1 MPRFNEWGGRER
13 QVGARASSQNSEP
26 AAWVYKTRVG
36 GDTHHRLWITHRP
49 SASTTSPGTLSNMSM
64 TDVIPAADIA
74 KAINAFKAVDS
85 FNHKKFF
92 EILGLKKRSLD
103 DVKKVF
109 NILDADCSGFME
121 LDEVKCMMQ
130 GFSKEG
136 RTLSDEEAKI
146 LLVAGDKD
154 GDGKIGVDEF
164 TSLVAES

>member
-1 MPRFNEWGGRER
+1 
-13 QVGARASSQNSEP
+13 
-26 AAWVYKTRVG
+26 
-36 GDTHHRLWITHRP
+36 
-49 SASTTSPGTLSNMSM
+49 MSM